1 MPLSRSNR
9 IDRRRRVLLDAVA
22 ADSEFAVE
30 SVRAKK
36 RLRTRDNLDSTEEHD
51 YTQKYRDPG
60 YSQAVRKTCQQRMVQ
75 LIPVRRG
82 TLSIVLS
89 CMWMLWGAL
98 LFAHYWIFTRFDPS
112 SMTEAEKA
120 VSFATRPIAQL
131 FHLRSSHS
139 IAQWLTTQLWMLTA
153 VAAWMIFQLRRHKLD
168 DYRARYRIWVVLAIA
183 AAFSSFEA
191 SSSGLLLLGLS
202 IDSWAQREIGYA
214 GWPLVLATFASII
227 GVIGI
232 RLCSELKSAPMSVAS
247 WLIGLMAWGLA
258 ALLGTG
264 LLKITWS
271 SATIDLVVGGCLL
284 GGILAV
290 FQASGIYLRQTYIH
304 AQKRFLVRNGA
315 NLAPIQWKVPKLS
328 LRRKQSPDRLT
339 EQLTE
344 SESIRSSKWKM
355 PWARKRGNAFDD
367 SANEIAR
374 EVPSNRE
381 SASSDRGVSDRGT
394 QDRSV
399 DRAIGSGTRTADRP
413 MEKTT
418 EKPVGKSAQKADGHE
433 APKPKGRLFGLIP
446 NRHERNEKLDAEP
459 IGEDDGPMVD
469 RGLTKKRGWFGIGGN
484 KNAEPPTQT
493 ATQPT
498 VAKPTKAAL
507 REQSSDKSDVATKS
521 EKRSFW
527 SRGSSETKVQPK
539 QTSGETANSEAP
551 KAKRG
556 WVSKFSKSYQQDS
569 LNAAQAQTSK
579 PSATTSTTSAKQP
592 VAKGPTESLAAEGQG
607 KKSWLSSFAS
617 RKPKEPKAS
626 IEPKVVAKKPEKGPS
641 DDPAAAKSARRGL
654 FGMLD
659 GLKLKPPTDETAN
672 KGAAPVTKPI
682 PVKQG
687 QQMPSTQPDSDDE
700 DGDGDDDYA
709 GRPMSKADR
718 KRLRRQSQDDRRA
731 A

>member
-9 IDRRRRVLLDAVA
+9 IDRRRRVMLDAVA

-36 RLRTRDNLDSTEEHD
+36 RLRSRDRLDSPDEDEYET
-51 YTQKYRDPG
+51 TQKYRDPG

-89 CMWMLWGAL
+89 CMWMLWGGL
-98 LFAHYWIFTRFDPS
+98 LFSHYWIFTRFDS
-112 SMTEAEKA
+112 STMNAAEKA
-120 VSFATRPIAQL
+120 ASFAMRPIAQL

-153 VAAWMIFQLRRHKLD
+153 VAACMIFQLRRHKLD

-202 IDSWAQREIGYA
+202 IDSWAQSEIGYA
-214 GWPLVLATFASII
+214 GWPL
-227 GVIGI
+227 VIGI
-232 RLCSELKSAPMSVAS
+232 RLCSELKSAPMSVVS
-247 WLIGLMAWGLA
+247 WLFGLIAWGLA

-271 SATIDLVVGGCLL
+271 PATVDLVVGGCLL

-328 LRRKQSPDRLT
+328 LRRTKTASAMD
-339 EQLTE
+339 EQYDTPE
-344 SESIRSSKWKM
+344 STRKSKWKM
-355 PWARKRGNAFDD
+355 PWSQKRNDD
-367 SANEIAR
+367 PGSDGALDKVVERSAKT
-374 EVPSNRE
+374 
-381 SASSDRGVSDRGT
+381 SDRTSDRT
-394 QDRSV
+394 SN
-399 DRAIGSGTRTADRP
+399 S
-413 MEKTT
+413 
-418 EKPVGKSAQKADGHE
+418 DGLD
-433 APKPKGRLFGLIP
+433 AKPKGRLFGVIP
-446 NRHERNEKLDAEP
+446 NRQELNEKLDAEP
-459 IGEDDGPMVD
+459 IGQDDGPMVD
-469 RGLTKKRGWFGIGGN
+469 KGLTKKRGWFGIGGN
-484 KNAEPPTQT
+484 RDAEMKSPA
-493 ATQPT
+493 ATPSS
-498 VAKPTKAAL
+498 VAKPKKVAAK
-507 REQSSDKSDVATKS
+507 EDETGKPVVASKS

-527 SRGSSETKVQPK
+527 SRSTNASDEKSKHQTESSKSEASRSEASK
-539 QTSGETANSEAP
+539 SEAP

-556 WVSKFSKSYQQDS
+556 WVSKFSKSYQQDN
-569 LNAAQAQTSK
+569 LNSVDSSAAKSPASTST
-579 PSATTSTTSAKQP
+579 ASTTSNRQPIAIDQAESAMGDAK
-592 VAKGPTESLAAEGQG
+592 S

-617 RKPKEPKAS
+617 RKPAEPRAPKEPKV
-626 IEPKVVAKKPEKGPS
+626 IAKKPEKAQSEEP
-641 DDPAAAKSARRGL
+641 AAKSARRGL

-659 GLKLKPPTDETAN
+659 GLKLKPPTDEAV
-672 KGAAPVTKPI
+672 KRDSAPLAKPVPI
-682 PVKQG
+682 KQG

-700 DGDGDDDYA
+700 DGDDDYS

-718 KRLRRQSQDDRRA
+718 KKLRRQSQDDRRA

>member
-9 IDRRRRVLLDAVA
+9 IDRRRRVMLDAVA

-36 RLRTRDNLDSTEEHD
+36 RLRTRERMDSLDEHEHE

-89 CMWMLWGAL
+89 CMWMLWGGL
-98 LFAHYWIFTRFDPS
+98 LFSHYWIFTRFDS
-112 SMTEAEKA
+112 STMNAAEKA
-120 VSFATRPIAQL
+120 ASFATLPIAQL

-153 VAAWMIFQLRRHKLD
+153 VAACMIFQLRRHKLD

-214 GWPLVLATFASII
+214 GWPLVLAIFASII

-232 RLCSELKSAPMSVAS
+232 RLCSELKSAPMSVVS
-247 WLIGLMAWGLA
+247 WLLGLAAWGLA

-271 SATIDLVVGGCLL
+271 PATVDLVVGGCLL

-328 LRRKQSPDRLT
+328 LRRTKTTSRID
-339 EQLTE
+339 EQYDTPE
-344 SESIRSSKWKM
+344 SNRKSKWKM
-355 PWARKRGNAFDD
+355 PWTRKRNDG
-367 SANEIAR
+367 
-374 EVPSNRE
+374 PG
-381 SASSDRGVSDRGT
+381 SDRALDKVVERSAKTSDRT
-394 QDRSV
+394 SAKTSDRTS
-399 DRAIGSGTRTADRP
+399 DS
-413 MEKTT
+413 
-418 EKPVGKSAQKADGHE
+418 DGLV
-433 APKPKGRLFGLIP
+433 AKPKGRLFGVIP
-446 NRHERNEKLDAEP
+446 NRQELNEKLEAEP
-459 IGEDDGPMVD
+459 IGQDDGLMVD
-469 RGLTKKRGWFGIGGN
+469 KGLTKKRGWFGIGGN
-484 KNAEPPTQT
+484 RDAETKSPAAT
-493 ATQPT
+493 ASS
-498 VAKPTKAAL
+498 VAKPRKVAAKGD
-507 REQSSDKSDVATKS
+507 ETDKPAVASKG

-527 SRGSSETKVQPK
+527 SRSSNASDVKSK
-539 QTSGETANSEAP
+539 HQTESGKSEASKSEAP

-556 WVSKFSKSYQQDS
+556 WVSKFSKSYQQDN
-569 LNAAQAQTSK
+569 LNSVDSPTAKSSTS
-579 PSATTSTTSAKQP
+579 ASTTSNRQPIAKDQ
-592 VAKGPTESLAAEGQG
+592 VESATADTKS
-607 KKSWLSSFAS
+607 KKSWLSSFAA
-617 RKPKEPKAS
+617 RKPAEPSAPKEPKT
-626 IEPKVVAKKPEKGPS
+626 VAKKPEKAQSEEPV
-641 DDPAAAKSARRGL
+641 AKSARRGL

-659 GLKLKPPTDETAN
+659 GLKLKPPTDD
-672 KGAAPVTKPI
+672 AAKRDSAPLAKPVPI
-682 PVKQG
+682 KQG

-700 DGDGDDDYA
+700 DGDDDYS

-718 KRLRRQSQDDRRA
+718 KKLRRQSQDDRRA